1 MSGVSVLILM
11 MLLSFAIDRVVRAI
25 LFLLSFVPFW
35 KRIAP
40 DPRQAENTK
49 AEISAEN
56 RQKLIYAI
64 MAVVLGALLAV
75 VYSDIRLIENL
86 RLVESLMANNQNTKP
101 ILDVIVTV
109 MVLAGGAD
117 LLGRLLQISGI
128 GGVGAGVPSGKTEPI
143 EVTGKLILESSKST
157 NQQLHE
163 N

>member
-40 DPRQAENTK
+40 DPRQAENPN
-49 AEISAEN
+49 AEISAER

-64 MAVVLGALLAV
+64 MVVVLGALLAV
-75 VYSDIRLIENL
+75 VYSDLRLIENL
-86 RLVESLMANNQNTKP
+86 RLAESLMDKNQHTKP
-101 ILDVIVTV
+101 ILDVIVTI

-117 LLGRLLQISGI
+117 LVGRLLQISGI
-128 GGVGAGVPSGKTEPI
+128 TDIGAGVPSAKTEPI
-143 EVTGKLILESSKST
+143 EVSGKLILESSEST
-157 NQQLHE
+157 NQQLQG